1 MVDKTLDVQQ
11 TGFCNFYILS
21 DGFQFI
27 LQYFKHNV
35 AIFEVFFHQ
44 LQIRALLGNLVQREL
59 LWQYL

>member
-27 LQYFKHNV
+27 LQYF
-35 AIFEVFFHQ
+35 
-44 LQIRALLGNLVQREL
+44 
-59 LWQYL
+59 